1 MHLGKIKKIQKH
13 SDILKNFMEEIYK
26 NTYKINGV

>member
-13 SDILKNFMEEIYK
+13 SDILKNFMNEIYGGA
-26 NTYKINGV
+26 YKSNGV